1 MSHNFWCLGYIE
13 DFSGAMSLFLGHTRL
28 FLLLFRYMSLFFRL
42 TGLFPLLFLYMSLFL
57 GLAGLFLLLFS
68 ICPSSLD
75 SRDFLPCFF
84 TYVPSRFCNSMK

>member
-13 DFSGAMSLFLGHTRL
+13 DFSGAMSLFLGHTGL

-57 GLAGLFLLLFS
+57 GLAGLFPLLFS

-75 SRDFLPCFF
+75 SRDFLPCFLHM
-84 TYVPSRFCNSMK
+84 SHLGSAIA

>member
-13 DFSGAMSLFLGHTRL
+13 DFSGAMSLFLGHTGL
-28 FLLLFRYMSLFFRL
+28 FL
-42 TGLFPLLFLYMSLFL
+42 LLFLYMSLFL
-57 GLAGLFLLLFS
+57 GLAGLFPLLFS

-84 TYVPSRFCNSMK
+84 IYVPSRFCNNMK

>member
-13 DFSGAMSLFLGHTRL
+13 DFSGAMSLFLGHTGL
-28 FLLLFRYMSLFFRL
+28 ILLLSPYTTHIFRL
-42 TGLFPLLFLYMSLFL
+42 TGLKPLLYLNMPPFL
-57 GLAGLFLLLFS
+57 GLAGLFPLLFS

-84 TYVPSRFCNSMK
+84 THVPSRFCNSMK

>member
-1 MSHNFWCLGYIE
+1 MSHNFWGLGHIE
-13 DFSGAMSLFLGHTRL
+13 DFSGAMSLFLEHTGL
-28 FLLLFRYMSLFFRL
+28 FLLLFRYMSLF
-42 TGLFPLLFLYMSLFL
+42 L
-57 GLAGLFLLLFS
+57 GLAGLFPLLFS